1 MRQRK
6 ATHSVEV
13 LAFRHFGDS
22 IPNGLLEAL
31 QGNVHELLL
40 AEDIPARQRRVVKTI
55 GIGELVFVRSLS
67 DPRECVMRG

>member
-13 LAFRHFGDS
+13 LVLRHFGDS

-31 QGNVHELLL
+31 QVKVHELLL
-40 AEDIPARQRRVVKTI
+40 AEDIRARQPRVVKTI
-55 GIGELVFVRSLS
+55 SIGKLVFARSLS
-67 DPRECVMRG
+67 DPRDCVMRG